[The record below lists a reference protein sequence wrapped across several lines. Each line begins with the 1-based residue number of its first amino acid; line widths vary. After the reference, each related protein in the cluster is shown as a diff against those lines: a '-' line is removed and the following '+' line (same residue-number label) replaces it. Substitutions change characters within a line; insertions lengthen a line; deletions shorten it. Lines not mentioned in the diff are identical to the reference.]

1 VEKGWAYVGA
11 EQSHSATEARM
22 KADYNFTTPLTGEPA
37 GRQTWVKTG
46 GSEAEEVPAFD
57 ASKNPNSSDLLF
69 RSQRI
74 QAWTTAGKKVP
85 DETARPKTA
94 AEAAKKAVA
103 FYQMLLCDDG
113 HFAGDYG
120 GPMFLMPG
128 LIIACHVTNV
138 DLGARKTPMIAYL
151 RNHQQTD
158 GGWGTHIES
167 PSTMF
172 GTVLSYVSMRL
183 LGVAA
188 TDSAAV
194 AARAFMHT
202 HGGALTAPSW
212 AKFWLCVLG
221 VHEWEGIN
229 SIPAEMWLLP
239 YWFPFHPGK
248 LWCHCRMVY
257 LPMCYLYC
265 SRFTNPAKHTHPTL
279 IALRKELYTR
289 DYATIKWD
297 AERHSICPLDEY
309 SPVTMLQ
316 KFLHNVLAIFET
328 YTRVVFAWPLSSL
341 RQVCACVCVSIY
353 YYTNVRASVCVSIYY
368 YTNVCVCVCVLY

>member
-1 VEKGWAYVGA
+1 MYAGDAKPLKLRQAHLGSWQKQQAKVAKGWRYVGA
-11 EQSHSATEARM
+11 AESHSLTNQRM
-22 KADYNFTTPLTGEPA
+22 RSEFAFAGPLTGEAA
-37 GRQTWVKTG
+37 GRQTWVLDDR
-46 GSEAEEVPAFD
+46 EQDEVPAFD
-57 ASKNPNSSDLLF
+57 ASKNPNGSDLVF

-74 QAWTTAGKKVP
+74 KAWKRAGKP
-85 DETARPKTA
+85 TPNEARKPGTPS
-94 AEAAKKAVA
+94 EAATKGVA

-128 LIIACHVTNV
+128 LIIACYVCGV
-138 DLGARKTPMIAYL
+138 DLGSRKAAMIAYL

-172 GTVLSYVSMRL
+172 GSVLSYVSLRL
-183 LGVAA
+183 LGV
-188 TDSAAV
+188 SALDPAV
-194 AARAFMHT
+194 AAGRAFLHR

-239 YWFPFHPGK
+239 FWFPFHPGK

-265 SRFTNPAKHTHPTL
+265 KRFRNPAKATDQVL
-279 IALRKELYTR
+279 IALRKELYVG
-289 DYATIKWD
+289 DYCEIKWD
-297 AERHSICPLDEY
+297 AYRHVVCPLDEY
-309 SPVTMLQ
+309 SPVTTLQ
-316 KFLHNVLAIFET
+316 K
-328 YTRVVFAWPLSSL
+328 
-341 RQVCACVCVSIY
+341 
-353 YYTNVRASVCVSIYY
+353 
-368 YTNVCVCVCVLY
+368 